1 MSFPGCGAGLGP
13 LMGGLVK
20 YLTTVAH
27 WSGPLEGHIKKCHFR
42 SVGLV
47 WAPLMG
53 GHVKYLTMWPIWS
66 P

>member
-1 MSFPGCGAGLGP
+1 MQLEHYMSEGP
-13 LMGGLVK
+13 NSAV
-20 YLTTVAH
+20 
-27 WSGPLEGHIKKCHFR
+27 IKKCHFQMG
-42 SVGLV
+42 VGLV